1 MSPTTPSYAST
12 EAEAAEQVIRA
23 GRPDIA
29 SLARQVFRMALSDP
43 RAYCDLRPEP
53 GTPEHDV
60 LTIVHPA
67 HPAVS
72 GRGFF
77 EPVMT

>member
-1 MSPTTPSYAST
+1 MEAPAYAST
-12 EAEAAEQVIRA
+12 ETECAEQVTRA
-23 GRPDIA
+23 GRPD
-29 SLARQVFRMALSDP
+29 LAPTAREVFRMAFQRP
-43 RAYCDLRPEP
+43 AAYCDLRPKP

-60 LTIVHPA
+60 LTIVHPT

-77 EPVMT
+77 ELVTT

>member
-1 MSPTTPSYAST
+1 MEAPTYAST
-12 EAEAAEQVIRA
+12 ETECAEQVARA
-23 GRPDIA
+23 GRPDLA
-29 SLARQVFRMALSDP
+29 GLARQVFRLSLHNP
-43 RAYCDLRPEP
+43 AAYCALHPDP
-53 GTPEHDV
+53 GTPGHDV

-77 EPVMT
+77 EPVTT

>member
-1 MSPTTPSYAST
+1 MEAPTYAST
-12 EAEAAEQVIRA
+12 ETECAEQVIRA
-23 GRPDIA
+23 GRTDLA
-29 SLARQVFRMALSDP
+29 GLARQTFRMALHNP
-43 RAYCDLRPEP
+43 AEYCALRPEP
-53 GTPEHDV
+53 GDLFHDV

-77 EPVMT
+77 EPVTT